1 MGKNLWRNQTQLGDQ
16 FSSGQWCDYDSRL
29 LVYNISSS
37 SFCLKIGLNHADIWC
52 KEMKQAIGSM
62 QRTCLDFVAHAEDLC

>member
-62 QRTCLDFVAHAEDLC
+62 SRVLSGFCGPC